1 MCSINIISDGT
12 TISAR
17 LFDFSK
23 RSIVSF
29 SILGLGAVKQDIPT
43 GFLDDIGYSKKK
55 KHKIGTAIKNF
66 VYIQ

>member
-29 SILGLGAVKQDIPT
+29 YILGLDAVKQDIPT
-43 GFLDDIGYSKKK
+43 GFLNDIGYSKKTQNRDS
-55 KHKIGTAIKNF
+55 H
-66 VYIQ
+66 